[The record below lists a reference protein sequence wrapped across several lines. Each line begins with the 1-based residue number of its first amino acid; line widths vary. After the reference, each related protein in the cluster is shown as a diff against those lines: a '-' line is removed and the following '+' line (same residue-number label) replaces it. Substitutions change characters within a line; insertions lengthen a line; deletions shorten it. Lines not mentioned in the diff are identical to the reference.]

1 MRPTFRNTN
10 SAAFPAHP
18 PMTDIAVPSRP
29 VAPRPVVL
37 CILDGWGHRAE
48 TANNAIARAHTPV
61 WDRLTS
67 ACPYGLGNAS
77 EHHVGLPGGQ
87 MGNSEVG
94 HMTIGAGRVV
104 LQDLPKID
112 AAIADGS
119 LVRRPA
125 FGRFVD
131 ALKRSGGTAHVLGLM
146 SPGGVHA
153 HQDHIAAVANALAA
167 RGIRVEVHAFLDGR
181 DTPPQSAADYIAKFE
196 KDVADGD
203 LVRIATVTGRYY
215 AMDRDKRWERTGE
228 AYKVM
233 VDGDGQRVASIDEA
247 IFYVKAS
254 YKSDEFVKPT
264 VIGDYDGT
272 KDGDGL
278 FMANFRA
285 DRVRQILSALLDPD
299 FDGFDRPRPVKF
311 AAALGMS
318 QYSEGHDAWM
328 DTLLP
333 PEVPANVLGEAVAA
347 AGLKQ
352 LRIAETEK
360 YAHVTFFLNGGR
372 EAPFAGEQR
381 ILVPSPMVATYDLRP
396 EMSAPELTDRLVA
409 AVGRG
414 GFDLIVVNYAN
425 TDMVGHTGDM
435 AAAVGAVETVD
446 TCLGRLEAAVTAAG
460 GALLVTADHGNA
472 EQMADPDTRQS
483 HTAHTRNP
491 VPILLAAGGAGHTL
505 RNGTLADIAPTV
517 LDLMGLVQP
526 SEMTGVSLLGDR
538 AAGSETI
545 AA

>member
-1 MRPTFRNTN
+1 MTNIAAPFRPDSPRT
-10 SAAFPAHP
+10 AAPH
-18 PMTDIAVPSRP
+18 
-29 VAPRPVVL
+29 PVVL

-48 TANNAIARAHTPV
+48 TANNAIALANTPV

-67 ACPYGLGNAS
+67 ACPYALGDAS

-112 AAIADGS
+112 AAVADGS
-119 LVRRPA
+119 LALQPA
-125 FGRFVD
+125 FRAF
-131 ALKRSGGTAHVLGLM
+131 AERLKVSGGTAHILGLV

-153 HQDHIAAVANALAA
+153 HQDHVAAVANALAA
-167 RGIRVEVHAFLDGR
+167 RGIPVAVHAFLDGR
-181 DTPPQSAADYIAKFE
+181 DTPPRSARAFVEDFAAA
-196 KDVADGD
+196 VAAHDT
-203 LVRIATVTGRYY
+203 VRIATVSGRYY
-215 AMDRDKRWERTGE
+215 AMDRDERWDRTADAYSVLVEGKGNSGAGAGSAGE
-228 AYKVM
+228 V
-233 VDGDGQRVASIDEA
+233 IDSAWLAGET
-247 IFYVKAS
+247 
-254 YKSDEFVKPT
+254 DEFVRPAA
-264 VIGDYDGT
+264 IGGYAGMA
-272 KDGDGL
+272 DGDGL

-285 DRVRQILSALLDPD
+285 DRARQILSVLLDPD
-299 FDGFDRPRPVKF
+299 FGGFERSRVVNF
-311 AAALGMS
+311 AAAIGMS
-318 QYSEGHDAWM
+318 EYSARHNKWI
-328 DTLLP
+328 DTLFP
-333 PEVPANVLGEAVAA
+333 PEAPANVLGEAVAD

-372 EAPFAGEQR
+372 EAPFAGEAR
-381 ILVPSPMVATYDLRP
+381 ILVPSPRVATYDLQP

-409 AVGRG
+409 AVAGG

-472 EQMADPDTRQS
+472 EQMSDPETRQS

-491 VPILLAAGGAGHTL
+491 VPILLAAGAAGRTL

-517 LDLMGLVQP
+517 LELMGLAQP
-526 SEMTGVSLLGDR
+526 PEMTGASLLCAG

>member
-1 MRPTFRNTN
+1 
-10 SAAFPAHP
+10 
-18 PMTDIAVPSRP
+18 MTDIAVPSRP
-29 VAPRPVVL
+29 VAPGPVASGLVAPRPVVL
-37 CILDGWGHRAE
+37 CILDGWGHRTE
-48 TANNAIARAHTPV
+48 TASNAIARAQTPV
-61 WDRLTS
+61 WDRLMAT
-67 ACPYGLGNAS
+67 CPYALGEAS
-77 EHHVGLPGGQ
+77 EQHVGLPGGQ

-119 LVRRPA
+119 LVGRSA
-125 FGRFVD
+125 FGRFVN
-131 ALKRSGGTAHVLGLM
+131 ALKRSGGAAHVIGLM
-146 SPGGVHA
+146 SPGGVHS
-153 HQDHIAAVANALAA
+153 HQAHIAAIANALAA
-167 RGIRVEVHAFLDGR
+167 RDLPVAVHAILDGR
-181 DTPPQSAADYIAKFE
+181 DTPPRSAGTYLEEFE
-196 KDVADGD
+196 TAVAGQDRI
-203 LVRIATVTGRYY
+203 RIATVSGRYY
-215 AMDRDKRWERTGE
+215 AMDRDKRWDRTAA
-228 AYKVM
+228 AYAALVDPKGQPGVAAADSADGAAHAAALADRTDEFILPTAVGTYTGM
-233 VDGDGQRVASIDEA
+233 ADGDGV
-247 IFYVKAS
+247 
-254 YKSDEFVKPT
+254 
-264 VIGDYDGT
+264 
-272 KDGDGL
+272 
-278 FMANFRA
+278 FMVNFRA
-285 DRVRQILSALLDPD
+285 DRARQILSALLDPE
-299 FDGFDRPRPVKF
+299 FRGFDRPRVVQF

-318 QYSEGHDAWM
+318 EISAQHNEWM

-333 PEVPANVLGEAVAA
+333 PDVPANVLGETIAG

-372 EAPFAGEQR
+372 ETPFAGEER
-381 ILVPSPMVATYDLRP
+381 ILIPSPGVATYDLQP

-435 AAAVGAVETVD
+435 AAAVAAVETVD
-446 TCLGRLEAAVTAAG
+446 ACLGRLEAAVTAAA
-460 GALLVTADHGNA
+460 GALLITADHGNA
-472 EQMADPDTRQS
+472 EQMADPETRQS

-491 VPILLAAGGAGHTL
+491 VPILLAASGAGRTL

-517 LDLMGLVQP
+517 LDLMGLAQP
-526 SEMTGVSLLGDR
+526 PEMTGASLLGDS